1 MRIVLF
7 ILMTFISFS
16 VFSGNTIT
24 ILNFDNNS
32 GLKKYNPL
40 GKGLADMLTTD
51 LTYVKGL
58 TIVERDKLQEL
69 MNEIK
74 LSKTAFIDKKT
85 AVKLGKGVSAKWI
98 LKGSFITVK
107 GNLRIDVNIIETES
121 GKVVDSAYVE
131 GNEASFF
138 KMEKQLIK
146 KIVKA
151 IRTDETKIPDSFEK
165 ESESK
170 ELKNFDVVLN
180 YSKGVELYDDGK
192 FEEAEKEFK
201 KTLEFD
207 NNFSYSIEFLD
218 KLEKRMAQ
226 YQKKADEIKNQEIK
240 NLIDNYQTL
249 KTDKMITMKISQLF
263 GKLMSGMEYREML
276 KLIDFLKKD
285 LPPSNEFLN
294 MDELIQYYAFLS
306 HYMLKNRENALKE
319 GENFLKT
326 FPSSI
331 YFSSVKTNMEM
342 LIESQKQEESLK
354 NEYPSELE
362 EKEKDFKENIDN
374 IEKNRVQRYESIKKR
389 EEMYQNDISRRE
401 KKILEYSE
409 NVKKFKKELAEFEEK
424 IKTETNEYKKKSI
437 MTQIDNKKKYIE
449 RDSGY
454 IKREEDAIK
463 SKKTDIESLKKD
475 YEDAD
480 KSAKEQKTF
489 QEEAFDFSKCSIA
502 VSKKMFKK
510 AEWDCLNFLKKHH
523 TSTFRE
529 SVFSFTFNIYTQ
541 SGDVK
546 KATEFGDKYKAEFPK
561 QETTINTLLRFMP
574 K

>member
-1 MRIVLF
+1 MRTVFF
-7 ILMTFISFS
+7 ILMMIISFS
-16 VFSGNTIT
+16 IFSANAIT

-58 TIVERDKLQEL
+58 TIVEREKLQEL
-69 MNEIK
+69 MKEIK
-74 LSKTAFIDKKT
+74 LSKTAFIDQKT
-85 AVKLGKGVSAKWI
+85 AIKLGKGVSAKWI
-98 LKGSFITVK
+98 LKGSFITIK
-107 GNLRIDVNIIETES
+107 GILRIDVNIIETDT
-121 GKVVDSAYVE
+121 GKIIDSASVE
-131 GNEASFF
+131 GSEGSFF

-151 IRTDETKIPDSFEK
+151 IRTDETKLPDSFEK
-165 ESESK
+165 EAEIK
-170 ELKNFDVVLN
+170 EIKNFDLVLN

-201 KTLEFD
+201 KTLQFD

-226 YQKKADEIKNQEIK
+226 YQQKADEIKNQEIK
-240 NLIDNYQTL
+240 NIIDNYQTL
-249 KTDKMITMKISQLF
+249 KTDKMISIKLNQLF
-263 GKLMSGMEYREML
+263 GKLMATMEYKEML
-276 KLIDFLKKD
+276 KLLEFLKKD
-285 LPPSNEFLN
+285 LPPSNEFVN
-294 MDELIQYYAFLS
+294 MDEIIQYYTFLS
-306 HYMLKNRENALKE
+306 HNILKDTKSALKE
-319 GENFLKT
+319 GENFLKN

-331 YFSSVKTNMEM
+331 YFSSVKTLMEQ
-342 LIESQKQEESLK
+342 IISTEKQNENLK
-354 NEYPSELE
+354 NEYPIELA
-362 EKEKDFKENIDN
+362 EKEKNFKERFEE
-374 IEKNRVQRYESIKKR
+374 IEENRVERYDSIKKR

-409 NVKKFKKELAEFEEK
+409 NIKKFKKEIAEFEEK
-424 IKTETNEYKKKSI
+424 IKLESNEHKKKSI
-437 MTQIDNKKKYIE
+437 TTQIETKKKYIE

-463 SKKTDIESLKKD
+463 SKKADLDELKKD
-475 YEDAD
+475 YEDTD

-489 QEEAFDFSKCSIA
+489 QEEVFNFSKCSIA
-502 VSKKMFKK
+502 SSKKMFKK
-510 AEWDCLNFLKKHH
+510 AEWDCLEFLKKHH
-523 TSTFRE
+523 NSTFRE
-529 SVFSFTFNIYTQ
+529 TVFSLLFNQYTQ

-561 QETTINTLLRFMP
+561 QETTINTLLRYMP